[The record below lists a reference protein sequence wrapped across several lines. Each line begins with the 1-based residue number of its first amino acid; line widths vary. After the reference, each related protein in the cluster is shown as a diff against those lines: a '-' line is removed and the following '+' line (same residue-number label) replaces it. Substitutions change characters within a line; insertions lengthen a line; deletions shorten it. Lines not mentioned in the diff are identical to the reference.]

1 MYKINIGA
9 LQVIVISLL
18 FNVEIFCE
26 SFMDVK
32 EVVIDRH
39 VK

>member
-18 FNVEIFCE
+18 FNVEIFYE